1 MNGLA
6 LCAGVGGLELGIER
20 VFDGYKTVA
29 FVEGEAFAASN
40 LVKKMEEGSLA
51 PAPIW
56 SDLRTFDGIPWRGK
70 VDVLSAGFPCQPF
83 SIAGKREGVEDS
95 RHLWPSVSRIIGEV
109 RPSIIVLENVPGV
122 INAAGLG
129 IAGDLSQMGYDF
141 AWGIV
146 RASEAGAPHRRA
158 RFFGVALNTNTDHDG
173 LIISGQ
179 PSENGFRS
187 MEEGSS
193 FNKGR
198 RASGV
203 RSKISHS
210 HGILAD
216 SDGDSCGTREPQRTF
231 GELPSTGGGL
241 PNGQNKG
248 ETGKISRG
256 SGEISD
262 ANGESESNEPFHARQ
277 RRIIQEPLSNTH
289 KKGREKPGRTYSNDE
304 KHKTS
309 ECGGWWKVEPGMGR
323 VVDGVADWVDR
334 LRACGNGVV
343 PHQAEL
349 AIRILLNTLIERR
362 IQA

>member
-1 MNGLA
+1 LNGLA

-20 VFDGYKTVA
+20 VFDGYQTVA

-51 PAPIW
+51 AAPIW

-122 INAAGLG
+122 IDAAGLG
-129 IAGDLSQMGYDF
+129 IAGNLSQMGYDF

-158 RFFGVALNTNTDHDG
+158 RFFGV
-173 LIISGQ
+173 
-179 PSENGFRS
+179 
-187 MEEGSS
+187 
-193 FNKGR
+193 
-198 RASGV
+198 
-203 RSKISHS
+203 
-210 HGILAD
+210 GILAD

-231 GELPSTGGGL
+231 RELPSTGGGL

-277 RRIIQEPLSNTH
+277 RRIIQEPLSNA
-289 KKGREKPGRTYSNDE
+289 GREPGEVPIKWELSAIKVASSVGRWREIDSSNWF
-304 KHKTS
+304 KI
-309 ECGGWWKVEPGMGR
+309 EPGVGR

-334 LRACGNGVV
+334 MRACGNGVV

>member
-1 MNGLA
+1 LNGLA

-20 VFDGYKTVA
+20 VFDGYQTVA

-122 INAAGLG
+122 IDAAGLG
-129 IAGDLSQMGYDF
+129 IAGNLSQMGYDC

-146 RASEAGAPHRRA
+146 RASDAGAPHRRA
-158 RFFGVALNTNTDHDG
+158 RFFAVA
-173 LIISGQ
+173 
-179 PSENGFRS
+179 
-187 MEEGSS
+187 
-193 FNKGR
+193 
-198 RASGV
+198 V
-203 RSKISHS
+203 HS
-210 HGILAD
+210 D
-216 SDGDSCGTREPQRTF
+216 SDMYGHQKRPATKDGSRITF
-231 GELPSTGGGL
+231 EGELEGCRPSGIC
-241 PNGQNKG
+241 PNVSDSNHDSRGKG
-248 ETGKISRG
+248 ESQGTDRELSSESPRLERWKDQGETRNESWSRG
-256 SGEISD
+256 EDFSGSGHWAI
-262 ANGESESNEPFHARQ
+262 EPKLDR
-277 RRIIQEPLSNTH
+277 L
-289 KKGREKPGRTYSNDE
+289 
-304 KHKTS
+304 
-309 ECGGWWKVEPGMGR
+309 
-323 VVDGVADWVDR
+323 VDGVADWVDR

>member
-1 MNGLA
+1 LNGLA

-20 VFDGYKTVA
+20 VFDGYQTVA

-122 INAAGLG
+122 IDAAGLG
-129 IAGDLSQMGYDF
+129 IAGNLSQMGYDF

-158 RFFGVALNTNTDHDG
+158 RFFGVG
-173 LIISGQ
+173 LI
-179 PSENGFRS
+179 
-187 MEEGSS
+187 
-193 FNKGR
+193 
-198 RASGV
+198 
-203 RSKISHS
+203 
-210 HGILAD
+210 
-216 SDGDSCGTREPQRTF
+216 SDTH
-231 GELPSTGGGL
+231 
-241 PNGQNKG
+241 
-248 ETGKISRG
+248 
-256 SGEISD
+256 GEI
-262 ANGESESNEPFHARQ
+262 ESNEPFHARQ
-277 RRIIQEPLSNTH
+277 RRFIQEPLSKTNNTGW
-289 KKGREKPGRTYSNDE
+289 KKPGRTFSNDE
-304 KHKTS
+304 EHKTS
-309 ECGGWWKVEPGMGR
+309 ECGGWWKVEPGVGR
-323 VVDGVADWVDR
+323 VVDGVADWMDR

-343 PHQAEL
+343 PHQADL

-362 IQA
+362 V

>member
-1 MNGLA
+1 LNGLA

-20 VFDGYKTVA
+20 VFDGYQTVA

-83 SIAGKREGVEDS
+83 SIAGKREGVEDE

-122 INAAGLG
+122 IDAAGLG
-129 IAGDLSQMGYDF
+129 IAGNLSQMGYDF

-158 RFFGVALNTNTDHDG
+158 RFFGVALNTNTDDHV
-173 LIISGQ
+173 LIISRE
-179 PSENGFRS
+179 PSENGPRS
-187 MEEGSS
+187 MEEKSS
-193 FNKGR
+193 FNQGR

-203 RSKISHS
+203 RSKIS
-210 HGILAD
+210 
-216 SDGDSCGTREPQRTF
+216 
-231 GELPSTGGGL
+231 
-241 PNGQNKG
+241 
-248 ETGKISRG
+248 
-256 SGEISD
+256 D
-262 ANGESESNEPFHARQ
+262 ANGDSESNEPFHARQ
-277 RRIIQEPLSNTH
+277 RRIIQEPLSNTNNT
-289 KKGREKPGRTYSNDE
+289 GREKPRRTFSNDE

-309 ECGGWWKVEPGMGR
+309 QCGGWWKVEPGMGR